1 MNISIESIR
10 DFFEY
15 YYYRS
20 YCYWIKKKTVG
31 PESVAIA
38 TIAIPI
44 GAYLISI
51 ALFLGLRINNKET
64 FGIFVAMIYLIIYYF
79 LNENS
84 RNRIMQKFSSRTNV
98 NEKYENWR
106 CRINLVFYFFSH
118 LLLWFSMWVNL

>member
-1 MNISIESIR
+1 MNNSMQSIR

-20 YCYWIKKKTVG
+20 YCYWIKRKTVG

>member
-1 MNISIESIR
+1 MNKSIESIR

>member
-1 MNISIESIR
+1 MNKSIESIR

-118 LLLWFSMWVNL
+118 ILLWFSMWVNL

>member
-1 MNISIESIR
+1 MNKSIESIR

-44 GAYLISI
+44 GAYLITI

-64 FGIFVAMIYLIIYYF
+64 FGIFVAMLYLNIYYF
-79 LNENS
+79 
-84 RNRIMQKFSSRTNV
+84 F
-98 NEKYENWR
+98 NEK
-106 CRINLVFYFFSH
+106 V
-118 LLLWFSMWVNL
+118 

>member
-1 MNISIESIR
+1 MNNSIESIR

-118 LLLWFSMWVNL
+118 ILLWFSMWVNL

>member
-1 MNISIESIR
+1 MNNSIESIR

-64 FGIFVAMIYLIIYYF
+64 FGIFVAMLYLNIYYF
-79 LNENS
+79 FNENS

-118 LLLWFSMWVNL
+118 ILLWFSMWVNL

>member
-44 GAYLISI
+44 GFYGIGI
-51 ALFLGLRINNKET
+51 ALLWGLPLPSNET
-64 FGIFVAMIYLIIYYF
+64 GGIIVVVLMLIFNYIF
-79 LNENS
+79 NEK
-84 RNRIMQKFSSRTNV
+84 RRELIFRKYSSRTEID
-98 NEKYENWR
+98 EKKEIVR
-106 CRINLVFYFFSH
+106 GRINWIFFYFSHVFVGFSV
-118 LLLWFSMWVNL
+118 WFRH

>member
-1 MNISIESIR
+1 MNNSIESIR

-106 CRINLVFYFFSH
+106 CRINLVFY
-118 LLLWFSMWVNL
+118 LKKI

>member
-1 MNISIESIR
+1 MNNSIESIR

-64 FGIFVAMIYLIIYYF
+64 FGIFVAMLYLIIYYF
-79 LNENS
+79 FNENS

-98 NEKYENWR
+98 NEKHENWR

>member
-1 MNISIESIR
+1 MNNSMQSIR

-20 YCYWIKKKTVG
+20 YCYWIKRKTVG

-118 LLLWFSMWVNL
+118 ILLWFSMWVNL

>member
-1 MNISIESIR
+1 MNNSIESIR

-64 FGIFVAMIYLIIYYF
+64 FGIFVGMLYLIIYYF
-79 LNENS
+79 FNENT
-84 RNRIMQKFSSRTNV
+84 RNRIMQKYSSRTNV
-98 NEKYENWR
+98 NEKHENWR

-118 LLLWFSMWVNL
+118 ILLWFSMWVNL

>member
-79 LNENS
+79 LNENT